1 MENKAFRLY
10 PHGWTGN
17 SLGELNKLLSEGW
30 VVKFIIPENQA
41 TDKNGCNV
49 LILERKITVK

>member
-17 SLGELNKLLSEGW
+17 TLQDLNDLLSQGW
-30 VVKFIIPENQA
+30 VVKLVIPESRSGNK
-41 TDKNGCNV
+41 DGCNV
-49 LILERKITVK
+49 LILERKITIK